1 MDVVLGL
8 GIIFIIIGASSVF
21 ILQTQPSIV
30 GDLSSLRTA
39 RDVVAVLDYTGIFD
53 KGSTA
58 IENNVTALLP
68 ENLRMYVTIEE
79 YDENMTYQS
88 TTIIFDDMTENYF
101 GGKWISA
108 SGNFFRIIRYK
119 VAFE

>member
-8 GIIFIIIGASSVF
+8 GIIFIIIAASSVF
-21 ILQTQPSIV
+21 ILQTQSSIV

-39 RDVVAVLDYTGIFD
+39 RDVVAVLDYTGVFD

-68 ENLRMYVTIEE
+68 ENLKMHLTIEE
-79 YDENMTYQS
+79 YDENMTQQN
-88 TTIIFDDMTENYF
+88 IIVIFDDMNENYF

-108 SGNFFRIIRYK
+108 SGNLFRIIRYK